1 MSEPIIEREPT
12 DSRAKRMNP
21 LLKFVLEMG
30 PLLIFF
36 YATLRGESLIAALPA
51 LGELGRPLFVATGLF
66 MVATVISL
74 TISWALTRTIPMMP
88 LVSGVVVLVFGG
100 LSIWLQNDTFI
111 KMKPTIIY
119 ALFAVVLLGGLMFGR
134 ALLGYVLDS
143 AFHLDAEGWRKLT
156 FRWGV
161 FFLFCAAFNEALWRG
176 LDAMYPTEQADSYWA
191 GFKLFGFPA
200 LTFVFILTQMPLIMR
215 HSLEERTQDK

>member
-1 MSEPIIEREPT
+1 MNQSILERDPGDPRKKEI
-12 DSRAKRMNP
+12 NP
-21 LLKFVLEMG
+21 LLKLALELG
-30 PLLIFF
+30 PLMVFF
-36 YATLRGESLIAALPA
+36 FANARGEWLAERFPA
-51 LGELGRPLFVATGLF
+51 LAAFGGPIFIATGLF
-66 MVATVISL
+66 MIATAIALAASWSL
-74 TISWALTRTIPMMP
+74 TRSLPIMP
-88 LVSGVVVLVFGG
+88 LVSGVVVFIFGG
-100 LSIWLQNDTFI
+100 LTLYLQDDVFI

-119 ALFAVVLLGGLMFGR
+119 ALFAVVLLGGLVFGR

-161 FFLFCAAFNEALWRG
+161 FFLFCAAFNEVLWRG

-215 HSLEERTQDK
+215 HSLEERPQDK

>member
-12 DSRAKRMNP
+12 DPRAKRMNP

-36 YATLRGESLIAALPA
+36 YATLRGESLIAAFPL
-51 LGELGRPLFVATGLF
+51 LGELGRPLFVATALF
-66 MVATVISL
+66 MAATLASL
-74 TISWALTRTIPMMP
+74 AVSWAMTRTIPLMP

-119 ALFAVVLLGGLMFGR
+119 TLFAVVLLVGLAFGR

-161 FFLFCAAFNEALWRG
+161 FFLFCAAFNEVLWRG
-176 LDAMYPTEQADSYWA
+176 LDAAYPTEQADSYWA

-200 LTFVFILTQMPLIMR
+200 LTFIFILTQMPLIMR
-215 HSLEERTQDK
+215 HSLEERPQDK